1 MLELDEL
8 KFGYDPLQVS
18 ASCEV
23 TERGITAIMGPSG
36 AGKSSLLACL
46 SGFLPPV
53 QGRILW
59 QGQNITKVPVAQ
71 RPVSILFQDNNLFP
85 HLTIERNL
93 ALAFTRRLRLSSEA
107 KARIS
112 HALEQVGLF
121 GFGNKRPSHLSGGQ
135 NSRAA
140 LARVL
145 LQRRPI
151 LALDEPFSALGPAQ
165 KVEMLELVKSVCAAE
180 NMKCLMVTHDPQD
193 ARLIAEDILVVS
205 KGYVSGPFSVTEAL
219 DPKTGPLRTYLA

>member
-8 KFGYDPLQVS
+8 KFGYDPLKVS
-18 ASCEV
+18 ASCQV
-23 TERGITAIMGPSG
+23 TEHGITAIMGPSG

-93 ALAFTRRLRLSSEA
+93 ALAFTRGLRLSGKA

-112 HALEQVGLF
+112 HALEQVGLS

-165 KVEMLELVKSVCAAE
+165 KVEMLALVKSVCAAE

-205 KGYVSGPFSVTEAL
+205 EGYVSGPFSVTKAL